1 MRRVTAKRLIA
12 GSIGVSVEG
21 FSLPPVRVDPFE
33 IAVPDEVLED
43 LRRRIRST
51 RWPAPSPAPNWDQ
64 GTELAFLQG
73 LLAHWAEDFD
83 WRAREREL
91 NALAQFTTEL
101 GGARIHFVHERARS
115 GDGIPLILTHGWPSA
130 FVEYAA
136 LVPLLTNPG
145 AHGIDGPAFDVVI
158 PALPGYPFSERPH
171 RTSLTT
177 RHTAALWHELMQGL
191 GYERYGTGGGDF
203 GAGVAT
209 YMALDAPER
218 VIALHLTNLELAP
231 YLGDGARPLTDA
243 ERAYTQRIAQWDAVE
258 RGYSSIQSTKPQT
271 VGYAL
276 TDSPAGLAAW
286 IAEKW
291 RSWTDSGGDPT
302 ARVGRDFLLT
312 LLTLYWASGSVA
324 ETLRDYYDNRWF
336 AEPLGPGDRVTVPT
350 GFALFPHHHI
360 SESEPPREW
369 VERVYD
375 VRRFTRMAR
384 GGHFAPA
391 EAPELVAADIAALF
405 AEVA

>member
-1 MRRVTAKRLIA
+1 
-12 GSIGVSVEG
+12 
-21 FSLPPVRVDPFE
+21 VRPEPFE
-33 IAVPDEVLED
+33 IAVPDAVLDD
-43 LRRRIRST
+43 LRARIRAT
-51 RWPAPSPAPNWDQ
+51 RWPDPSPAPNWEQ
-64 GTELAFLQG
+64 GTELAWLQG
-73 LLAHWAEDFD
+73 LLRHWAEFD
-83 WRAREREL
+83 WRARERDL
-91 NALAQFTTEL
+91 NAFAHFRAEL
-101 GGARIHFVHERARS
+101 DGARVHFVHERAPS

-130 FVEYAA
+130 FVEYLA
-136 LVPLLTNPG
+136 LVPLLTDPS

-158 PALPGYPFSERPH
+158 PALPGYAFSERPA
-171 RTSLTT
+171 RTGLTS
-177 RHTAALWHELMQGL
+177 RHTAGLWHRLMQGL

-209 YMALDAPER
+209 CMALDAPER

-231 YLGDGARPLTDA
+231 HTGPDSPPLTEA
-243 ERAYTQRIAQWDAVE
+243 ERAYVEHVARWDAVE

-271 VGYAL
+271 VGYGL
-276 TDSPAGLAAW
+276 NDSPAALAAW

-312 LLTLYWASGSVA
+312 LLTLYWASGSVTA
-324 ETLRDYYDNRWF
+324 TLRDYYDNRWF
-336 AEPLGPGDRVTVPT
+336 AEPLGPDERVTVPT
-350 GFALFPHHHI
+350 GFAHFPHHLV
-360 SESEPPREW
+360 SEGEPPREW

-405 AEVA
+405 AELS